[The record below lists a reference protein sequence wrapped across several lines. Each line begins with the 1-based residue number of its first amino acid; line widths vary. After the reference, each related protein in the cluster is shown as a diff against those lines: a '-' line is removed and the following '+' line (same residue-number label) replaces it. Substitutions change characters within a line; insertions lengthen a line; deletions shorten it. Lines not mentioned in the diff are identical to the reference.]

1 MLDRPPPPR
10 VARVMLA
17 ARSVLKRALDA
28 PLPPDVAAWEHA
40 LAFTETRML
49 GAVAEHGVAD
59 VLAERPATAAEIADR
74 LALNAD
80 ALHRVMRALAVRGFF
95 RLDRR
100 GRFRLTRMGQ
110 ALRSD
115 RPDAIRPWI
124 LYLNLESTQ
133 RAWAAV
139 GDTLRTGEPSFP
151 AVHGKSIWAHFAE
164 HQDEERL
171 FATAMR
177 RLTMLVGP
185 EIAAAYPWPER
196 GTVCDVA
203 GGVGTLLAAVLRER
217 PDLRGVLVDVP
228 GVLAEAEEHLR
239 RDGLRDR
246 VDLREGDMFERV
258 DARADVYVL
267 KDVLHDWDDERC
279 ARILATVRAAM
290 PDGARLVLAESLIE
304 PDEPHPI
311 HALIDVHML
320 TQCDGGRQRS
330 ADELFAL
337 MRDAGFRPGGV
348 YPTAGPALVEG
359 IAGS

>member
-1 MLDRPPPPR
+1 
-10 VARVMLA
+10 MLA
-17 ARSVLKRALDA
+17 VRAAAKRALDA
-28 PLPPDVAAWEHA
+28 PLPPDIAAWEHA

-59 VLAERPATAAEIADR
+59 VLAARPATAAELAER
-74 LALNAD
+74 LDLNAD
-80 ALHRVMRALAVRGFF
+80 ALHRVMRALAIRGFF

-100 GRFRLTRMGQ
+100 GRFKLTRMGQ

-124 LYLNLESTQ
+124 LYLNLDSTQ

-139 GDTLRTGEPSFP
+139 GDTLRTGAPSFS
-151 AVHGKSIWAHFAE
+151 AVHGQSIWAHFAA

-177 RLTMLVGP
+177 RLTLLVAP

-203 GGVGTLLAAVLRER
+203 GGVGTLLAAILRER
-217 PDLRGVLVDVP
+217 PDLRGVLVEAS

-239 RDGLRDR
+239 ADGVRDR
-246 VDLREGDMFERV
+246 VELREGDMFERV
-258 DARADVYVL
+258 DAQADVYVL

-290 PDGARLVLAESLIE
+290 PDGARLLLVESLQE
-304 PDEPHPI
+304 PDVPHPI
-311 HALIDVHML
+311 HSLVDVHML
-320 TQCDGGRQRS
+320 TQCEGGRQRS
-330 ADELFAL
+330 AEELHAL
-337 MRDAGFRPGGV
+337 MRAAGLRPGGV
-348 YPTAGPALVEG
+348 YLTAGPAVVEG
-359 IAGS
+359 VA